1 MESAGLPAASKILV
15 IFNPAARSQKAAR
28 LRDKIHALGARAVV
42 RPTGGPDDARAL
54 AARAV
59 EQGYKVVVAAGGD
72 GTINE
77 VVNGLAG
84 SDVTLGL
91 LPLGTMNV
99 FAAEM
104 GVPSNRIKRCWEI
117 IEAGHVREVDLASA
131 NTRWFV
137 QLAGVGFD
145 AQAVAGVD
153 WEAKKSLGPLSYIIS
168 AAKAA
173 AHKPPELTVECES
186 GVVHSGSFVLIGN
199 GRYYGGRVAVFKG
212 AVNDDGLL
220 DVLVF
225 KNLGYLDIIRYIQC
239 VFMGT
244 HIKQPDVEYFR
255 TRHMTV
261 RTAAGGE
268 DVPFEADGELVGYAP
283 VTFKVAAQRL
293 KVLAPPR

>member
-1 MESAGLPAASKILV
+1 MAA
-15 IFNPAARSQKAAR
+15 Q
-28 LRDKIHALGARAVV
+28 AVK
-42 RPTGGPDDARAL
+42 
-54 AARAV
+54 
-59 EQGYKVVVAAGGD
+59 QGYGVVVAAGGD

-104 GVPSNRIKRCWEI
+104 GIPSNRIKRCWEI
-117 IEAGHVREVDLASA
+117 IEAGHVREVDVARA
-131 NTRWFV
+131 NTRCFV

-153 WEAKKSLGPLSYIIS
+153 WEAKKTLGPLSYIIS
-168 AAKAA
+168 AARVA
-173 AHKPPELTVECES
+173 AHKPPELTIECES
-186 GVVHSGSFVLIGN
+186 GKVRKGSFVLVGN
-199 GRYYGGRVAVFKG
+199 GRYYGGRVPVFKG
-212 AVNDDGLL
+212 AINHDGLL

-244 HIKQPDVEYFR
+244 HLKQHDVEYFR
-255 TRHMTV
+255 TRGMTIHS
-261 RTAAGGE
+261 TAGGE

-283 VTFKVAAQRL
+283 VTFQVSPQRL
-293 KVLAPPR
+293 KVLAPPARSP

>member
-1 MESAGLPAASKILV
+1 MKQTSRLRAEKKPESVKLPVAGKILV
-15 IFNPAARSQKAAR
+15 IFNPAARSERAGK
-28 LRDKIHALGARAVV
+28 LRDKIQALGARAVV

-117 IEAGHVREVDLASA
+117 IEAGHVREVDLARA
-131 NTRWFV
+131 NTRAFV

-153 WEAKKSLGPLSYIIS
+153 WAAKKNLGPLSYIIS
-168 AAKAA
+168 AAKVAS
-173 AHKPPELTVECES
+173 HKPPELVIECES
-186 GVVHSGSFVLIGN
+186 GSVRKGSFVLIGN

-212 AVNDDGLL
+212 AINNDGL
-220 DVLVF
+220 
-225 KNLGYLDIIRYIQC
+225 
-239 VFMGT
+239 
-244 HIKQPDVEYFR
+244 P
-255 TRHMTV
+255 
-261 RTAAGGE
+261 
-268 DVPFEADGELVGYAP
+268 
-283 VTFKVAAQRL
+283 
-293 KVLAPPR
+293 